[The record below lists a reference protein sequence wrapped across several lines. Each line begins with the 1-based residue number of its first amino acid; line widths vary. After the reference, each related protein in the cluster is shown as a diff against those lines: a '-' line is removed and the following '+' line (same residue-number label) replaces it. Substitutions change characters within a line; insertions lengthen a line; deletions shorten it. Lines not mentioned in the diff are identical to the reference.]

1 MSIRMRIEWATSMS
15 NTRRTFL
22 KTSIGAG
29 LAAAGVG
36 RTGAAERSG
45 PDKASLDRI
54 LAEPVLR
61 HDLLKAPVKIDKL
74 ELLRDGTK
82 FLVRVRSRD
91 GAESVTVPNNSR
103 LLDVYPLFL
112 KRVVPFFMG
121 KDARDLESLLWEVYR
136 YESNYKFQGLA
147 FWVSVATVEMALLD
161 LMGQISGK
169 AVGDLLGGVRRRDI
183 GVYRAS
189 GNRGNTPEKEI
200 DYLKRI
206 VAETGAKAVKFR
218 LGGRMS
224 RNADSL
230 PGRSEALIPL
240 VRKTF
245 GDDMTLYADSNSS
258 YDVPNAIRIGRRM
271 EEYKYAMF
279 EEPCEFDDL
288 WATKQ
293 VSDALI
299 IPVGLGEQEFS
310 MRRFQWTIE
319 NRAADIIQPDLHY
332 FGGYIRCTKVARMA
346 AAAGMPC
353 ILHLSES
360 GFAYLNVLHF
370 ASYVADPGPFQ
381 EFKGETS
388 IPFACDTS
396 PLTCKNGVVRCP
408 SGPGFGVRIDP
419 DYIRRFRPVQDV

>member
-1 MSIRMRIEWATSMS
+1 MKT
-15 NTRRTFL
+15 TRRAFL
-22 KTSIGAG
+22 ATALGTG
-29 LAAAGVG
+29 LSASG
-36 RTGAAERSG
+36 RLTAAERSG
-45 PDKASLDRI
+45 PDKAALDRI

-61 HDLLKAPVKIDKL
+61 RELLKSPVKIESL
-74 ELLRDGTK
+74 ELLRDGAK
-82 FLVRVRSRD
+82 FLVRARSAD

-103 LLDVYPLFL
+103 LLDVYPMYL
-112 KRVVPFFMG
+112 KRVAPFFVG
-121 KDARDLESLLWEVYR
+121 KDARDLESLLAELYR
-136 YESNYKFQGLA
+136 DQSNYKFQGLA
-147 FWVSVATVEMALLD
+147 FWVCVATVEMALLD
-161 LMGQISGK
+161 LMGQIAG
-169 AVGDLLGGVRRRDI
+169 APIGELLGTVRRRDI

-189 GNRGNTPEKEI
+189 GNRGNKPEAEI
-200 DYLKRI
+200 EYLKRI

-224 RNADSL
+224 KNADSL

-245 GDDMTLYADSNSS
+245 GDAMTLYADSNSS
-258 YDVPNAIRIGRRM
+258 YDVPNAIRIGRLM
-271 EEYKYAMF
+271 EEHQYAMF

-288 WATKQ
+288 WATKE
-293 VSDALI
+293 VSDALT

-310 MRRFQWTIE
+310 MRRFQWVIE

-353 ILHLSES
+353 TLHLSEF

-381 EFKGETS
+381 EFKGETG
-388 IPFACDTS
+388 IPFTCDTS
-396 PLTCKNGVVRCP
+396 PLTCTDGVVR
-408 SGPGFGVRIDP
+408 GPGFGIRIDP
-419 DYIRRFRPVQDV
+419 DYVTRFKPVREI

>member
-1 MSIRMRIEWATSMS
+1 MKT
-15 NTRRTFL
+15 TRRAFL
-22 KTSIGAG
+22 TTAMGTG
-29 LAAAGVG
+29 FAASGCL
-36 RTGAAERSG
+36 TAAERSG
-45 PDKASLDRI
+45 PDKAALDRI

-61 HDLLKAPVKIDKL
+61 RELFKSPVKIESL
-74 ELLRDGTK
+74 ELLRDGAK
-82 FLVRVRSRD
+82 FLVRARSAD

-103 LLDVYPLFL
+103 LLDVYPLYL
-112 KRVVPFFMG
+112 KRVAPFFVG
-121 KDARDLESLLWEVYR
+121 KDARDLESLLAELYR
-136 YESNYKFQGLA
+136 DQSNYKFQGLA
-147 FWVSVATVEMALLD
+147 FWVCVATVEMAMLD
-161 LMGQISGK
+161 LMGQIAG
-169 AVGDLLGGVRRRDI
+169 APIGELLGTVRRRDI

-189 GNRGNTPEKEI
+189 GNRGNKPEAEI
-200 DYLKRI
+200 EYLKRI

-224 RNADSL
+224 KNADSL

-240 VRKTF
+240 VRKAF
-245 GDDMTLYADSNSS
+245 GDAVTLYADSNSS
-258 YDVPNAIRIGRRM
+258 YDVPNAIRIGRLM
-271 EEYKYAMF
+271 EEHQYAMF

-288 WATKQ
+288 WATKE
-293 VSDALI
+293 VSDALT

-310 MRRFQWTIE
+310 MRRFQWVIE

-353 ILHLSES
+353 TLHLSEF

-381 EFKGETS
+381 EFKGETA
-388 IPFACDTS
+388 IPFTCDTS

-408 SGPGFGVRIDP
+408 SGPGFGIRIDP
-419 DYIRRFRPVQDV
+419 DYVRRFKPMKDG

>member
-1 MSIRMRIEWATSMS
+1 MNS
-15 NTRRTFL
+15 TRRTFL
-22 KTSIGAG
+22 RTSVGAG
-29 LAAAGVG
+29 FAATAGA
-36 RTGAAERSG
+36 RPLRAAQRPG
-45 PDKASLDRI
+45 PDTAALDRI

-61 HDLLKAPVKIDKL
+61 RDLLKAPVKIDRL
-74 ELLRDGTK
+74 ELLRNGTT
-82 FLVRVRSRD
+82 FLIRVRSSD

-112 KRVVPFFMG
+112 RQVVPFFIG

-136 YESNYKFQGLA
+136 YQSNYKFQGLA

-169 AVGDLLGGVRRRDI
+169 PIGDLLGGVRRRDI

-189 GNRGNTPEKEI
+189 GNRGNTPEDEI
-200 DYLKRI
+200 DDLKRL
-206 VAETGAKAVKFR
+206 VAETGAKAIKFR

-224 RNADSL
+224 NNADSL

-245 GDDMTLYADSNSS
+245 GDGMTLYADSNSS
-258 YDVPNAIRIGRRM
+258 YDVPNAIRIGRLM
-271 EEYKYAMF
+271 QEYKYAMF
-279 EEPCEFDDL
+279 EEPCPFDDL

-293 VSDALI
+293 VSDALT

-310 MRRFQWTIE
+310 IRRFQWTIE
-319 NRAADIIQPDLHY
+319 NRVMDIVQPDLHY

-353 ILHLSES
+353 TLHLSES

-370 ASYVADPGPFQ
+370 ASYVTAPGPFQ
-381 EFKGETS
+381 EFKGETG
-388 IPFACDTS
+388 IPFECDSS
-396 PLTCKNGVVRCP
+396 PLTCKNGSVRCP
-408 SGPGFGVRIDP
+408 SGPGFGIKIDP
-419 DYIRRFRPVQDV
+419 DFVRRFQPFTSI